1 MKLYKYIILSVIL
14 LLSSCNDFLD
24 KEPENTLPVDEVDYT
39 VTADMIQ
46 PVIGIY
52 ARARGGSGL
61 SFWGRFGL
69 MSIRGDD
76 VEKGSTPSDQGEL
89 NYAKS
94 FEYNQLGGYWALN
107 SSWTGLYNLVLNCN
121 SALVDLEKYDEH
133 ITNDA
138 DHKLNAQYQAEVRF
152 FRAFAY
158 FHIVRFWGD
167 ILLVSDNSQVM
178 GALEVTPRADIY
190 NFMNTELDFCISN
203 LPALRPNEMPMK
215 GQVTKYTALGLKAK
229 INADINE
236 WDAVLNA
243 TNEIIT
249 SNKFELYPDY
259 YDYFKKPGCLSNEN
273 LFELQYGLVGSTD
286 IESDAW
292 FEYQGPRQGF
302 EGTKIGTGW
311 GFMVPSASLEK
322 LFNDRGE
329 TVRKETT
336 FLYGGS
342 TTREGDVLKPG
353 VRNDDGTIVGRV
365 INGKNY
371 IPSTQLPEGRTKY
384 GYGNHIRMIRYA
396 DILLLN
402 AEAKVRKGQN
412 GDAPFNIV
420 RTRAKMSTL
429 TNVTLDQILEERHVE
444 LACEWGERFFDLV
457 RTGKAEGTLPG
468 FKTGASEFYPIPQAQ
483 KDLNPNLQ

>member
-1 MKLYKYIILSVIL
+1 MKLYKYIILSTVL
-14 LLSSCNDFLD
+14 LLSSCNDFLN
-24 KEPENTLPVDEVDYT
+24 KEPENSVPVEDVDYT
-39 VTADMIQ
+39 LTENMGQ

-52 ARARGGSGL
+52 ARARSGDGF

-69 MSIRGDD
+69 MAIRGDD
-76 VEKGSTPSDQGEL
+76 TEKGSTPSDQGEL

-107 SSWTGLYNLVLNCN
+107 GAWTGLYNMVLNCN
-121 SALVDLEKYDEH
+121 SALVDLASYNEH
-133 ITNDA
+133 LTSDS
-138 DHKLNAQYQAEVRF
+138 DKKLNLQYQAEVRF
-152 FRAFAY
+152 IRAFAY
-158 FHIVRFWGD
+158 FNIVRFWGD
-167 ILLVSDNSQVM
+167 VLLVTDNSQV
-178 GALEVTPRADIY
+178 LESLDVTPREEIY
-190 NFMNTELDFCISN
+190 GFINTELDFCANN
-203 LPALRPNEMPMK
+203 LPALRPNEMPLK
-215 GQVTKYTALGLKAK
+215 GQVTKYTALALKAK
-229 INADINE
+229 ANADINE

-243 TNEIIT
+243 TNEIMT

-259 YDYFKKPGCLSNEN
+259 YDYFKKPGCLSDEN
-273 LFELQYGLVGSTD
+273 LFELQYGLVGATD

-302 EGTKIGTGW
+302 EGTRIGTGW
-311 GFMVPSASLEK
+311 GFAVPSKSLEK

-329 TVRKETT
+329 TVRKETL
-336 FLYGGS
+336 FLYAGS
-342 TTREGDVLKPG
+342 TTREGDVVKPS
-353 VRNDDGTIVGRV
+353 VASDGHDRV
-365 INGKNY
+365 FNGKCY
-371 IPSTQLPEGRTKY
+371 IPSTQMPEGKTKY

-396 DILLLN
+396 DVLLLN

-412 GDAPFNIV
+412 GDAPFNLV

-429 TNVTLDQILEERHVE
+429 TNVTLDQVLEERQVE

-457 RTGKAEGTLPG
+457 RTGKAEATLPG

>member
-1 MKLYKYIILSVIL
+1 MKLYKYIILSAIL
-14 LLSSCNDFLD
+14 LFSSCNDFLD
-24 KEPENTLPVDEVDYT
+24 KEPENSLPVESLDYT
-39 VTADMIQ
+39 NIGNMIQ

-52 ARARGGSGL
+52 ARARGGDGFT
-61 SFWGRFGL
+61 FWGRFGL
-69 MSIRGDD
+69 MAIRGDD

-89 NYAKS
+89 VYARS

-107 SSWTGLYNLVLNCN
+107 GSWTGLYNMVLNCN
-121 SALVDLEKYDEH
+121 AALVDLERYNEH
-133 ITNDA
+133 VTSDA
-138 DHKLNAQYQAEVRF
+138 DKKLNVQYQAEVRF
-152 FRAFAY
+152 MRAFAY

-167 ILLVSDNSQVM
+167 VLLVTDNTQVM
-178 GALEVTPRADIY
+178 ASLEVTPRADIY
-190 NFMNTELDFCISN
+190 NFINDELDFCAAN
-203 LPALRPNEMPMK
+203 LPALRPNEMPLK

-229 INADINE
+229 INVDVDD

-243 TNEIIT
+243 TNEIIA
-249 SNKFELYPDY
+249 SNKFELYPSF

-273 LFELQYGLVGSTD
+273 LFELQYGLVGATD

-302 EGTKIGTGW
+302 EGTKLGPGW
-311 GFMVPSASLEK
+311 GFIVPSESLEK

-342 TTREGDVLKPG
+342 TTKEGDVLNPP
-353 VRNDDGTIVGRV
+353 TSEYGRV
-365 INGKNY
+365 YNGKNY
-371 IPSTQLPEGRTKY
+371 LPSTQLPEGKTKY

-402 AEAKVRKGQN
+402 AEAKVRQGQN
-412 GDAPFNIV
+412 GDAPFNLV
-420 RTRAKMSTL
+420 RTRAKMPAI
-429 TNVTLDQILEERHVE
+429 TNVSIDQILEERQVE

-457 RTGKAEGTLPG
+457 RTGKAAGTLPG
-468 FKTGASEFYPIPQAQ
+468 FKVGSSEFYPIPQAQ

>member
-1 MKLYKYIILSVIL
+1 MKRYKYIFLSAVL
-14 LLSSCNDFLD
+14 LFSSCDGFLD
-24 KEPENTLPVDEVDYT
+24 KEPENSRPVSSIDYT
-39 VTADMIQ
+39 ITKNMDQ

-52 ARARGGSGL
+52 ARARTGDGF

-107 SSWTGLYNLVLNCN
+107 GSWTGLYNMVLQCN
-121 SALVDLEKYDEH
+121 SALIDLASYNEH
-133 ITNDA
+133 VTSDA
-138 DHKLNAQYQAEVRF
+138 DKRLNLQYQAEVRF
-152 FRAFAY
+152 IRAFAY

-167 ILLVSDNSQVM
+167 ILLVTDNEQVFKAM
-178 GALEVTPRADIY
+178 EVTSREDIY
-190 NFMNTELDFCISN
+190 NFINAEMDFCANN

-215 GQVTKYTALGLKAK
+215 GRVTKYTALGLKAK
-229 INADINE
+229 ANADIND

-243 TNEIIT
+243 TNEIIE
-249 SNKFELYPDY
+249 SNKFELYPDF
-259 YDYFKKPGCLSNEN
+259 YDYFKKPGCLSDEN
-273 LFELQYGLVGSTD
+273 LFELQYGLAGVTD

-311 GFMVPSASLEK
+311 GFMVPSKSLEK

-336 FLYGGS
+336 FLYAGS
-342 TTREGDVLKPG
+342 TTREGDIMKPS
-353 VRNDDGTIVGRV
+353 VAADGHDRV
-365 INGKNY
+365 FNGKNY
-371 IPSTQLPEGRTKY
+371 IPSTQMPVGKTKY

-402 AEAKVRKGQN
+402 AEAKVHKGQN
-412 GDAPFNIV
+412 GDIPFNLV
-420 RTRAKMSTL
+420 RTRAEMSTL
-429 TNVTLDQILEERHVE
+429 TNVTLDQILEERQVE
-444 LACEWGERFFDLV
+444 LACEWGERYFDLI

-468 FKTGASEFYPIPQAQ
+468 FKAGKSEFYPIPQAQ
-483 KDLNPNLQ
+483 KDLNPNLK